1 MLDPADL
8 GATFGFTANIVKT
21 SFCCWLPKKGWSGR
35 METDVDGG
43 YPALCNAG
51 DAQPVHHT
59 AAHLLGEAVL
69 ALLPW
74 LDARARVN
82 ESIADAGAE
91 VNMLMLEVDEA

>member
-1 MLDPADL
+1 
-8 GATFGFTANIVKT
+8 
-21 SFCCWLPKKGWSGR
+21 

-51 DAQPVHHT
+51 DARPVHHT
-59 AAHLLGEAVL
+59 AAHLLGQAVL
-69 ALLPW
+69 APW

>member
-1 MLDPADL
+1 
-8 GATFGFTANIVKT
+8 
-21 SFCCWLPKKGWSGR
+21 

-51 DAQPVHHT
+51 DARPVHHT
-59 AAHLLGEAVL
+59 AAHLLGQAVL
-69 ALLPW
+69 APW

-91 VNMLMLEVDEA
+91 VNMLMLEVDKA